1 MGGDRMNEESIIKSY
16 NEGINAVITLVKD
29 LNHDFASQM
38 GSLTS
43 EINTLSSEMIA
54 LKTANLALSTRIAEL
69 ESRLNKNSNNSS
81 KPPSTDGYKKKI
93 KNNRVKSGRP
103 SGGQEGHEGH
113 TLLKVENPDY
123 TVDVPI
129 EDHCDCGANLS
140 EVDDKLRTRQEFE
153 LPEIKPIVTEYR
165 THEKICPQCGKVHKS
180 EFPTHISQ
188 PTQYGVKMKGIM
200 TYLTDYQFIPLK
212 RAVETIEEIIG
223 QTVSQG
229 TLVTASEKLYKILE
243 KPVEAIKQQIKK
255 SKVVH
260 FDETGIRSEGKT
272 KWIHVASTET
282 LTYYEMHEKRGT
294 DAAVDID
301 ILPKFN
307 GTAVH
312 DHWKTYYTFKECTHS
327 ECNSH
332 NLRYLKEIYENFDHA
347 WAKAMAGFLIELKN
361 QVEAMKTEGLT
372 GMEVTQSEAWMTIFH
387 SIINEG
393 IKEDDERSPQV
404 FSKKTGKLLRTKALN
419 LLLKMQKYDIE
430 TLAFM
435 YDFDVPFD
443 NNLAERDLRMQKL
456 RQKISGCFRGK
467 EGANVFCRIR
477 SYISTGRKNGQKVME
492 SLVNAFKGKPFLP
505 ET

>member
-1 MGGDRMNEESIIKSY
+1 MTEESIIKTY
-16 NEGINAVITLVKD
+16 NEGINSVITLVKD
-29 LNHDFASQM
+29 LNSNFVIQM

-43 EINTLSSEMIA
+43 EINA
-54 LKTANLALSTRIAEL
+54 LKIANLEFSTRIAEL
-69 ESRLNKNSNNSS
+69 EARLNKNSSNSS

-93 KNNRVKSGRP
+93 KNNRVKNGRS
-103 SGGQEGHEGH
+103 SGGQQGHEGH
-113 TLLKVENPDY
+113 TLLKVENPNY
-123 TVDVPI
+123 TIDAPI
-129 EDHCDCGANLS
+129 EDYCDCGANLS
-140 EVDDKLRTRQEFE
+140 GIDDIIRTRQEFE

-165 THEKICPQCGKVHKS
+165 THEKVCPQCGKVHKS
-180 EFPTHISQ
+180 EFPAHVSQ
-188 PTQYGVKMKGIM
+188 STQYGVKMKGLM
-200 TYLTDYQFIPLK
+200 TYLTDYQLIPLK

-229 TLVTASEKLYKILE
+229 TLVTASEKLNTILE
-243 KPVEAIKQQIKK
+243 KPVEIIKQQIKE

-294 DAAVDID
+294 DAAVDIG
-301 ILPKFN
+301 ILPEFN

-312 DHWKTYYTFKECTHS
+312 DHWKTYYTFEGCTHS

-332 NLRYLKEIYENFDHA
+332 NLRYLKEINENFDHA
-347 WAKAMAGFLIELKN
+347 WAKDMAGFLIELKK
-361 QVEAMKTEGLT
+361 QVEAMKTEGLMS
-372 GMEVTQSEAWMTIFH
+372 MEATQTESWRTRFH
-387 SIINEG
+387 SIIKEG
-393 IKEDDERSPQV
+393 IREDDERSPKV
-404 FSKKTGKLLRTKALN
+404 FSKKTGKPQRSKALN

-435 YDFDVPFD
+435 YDFEVPFD

-477 SYISTGRKNGQKVME
+477 SYISTARKNGQKVME
-492 SLVNAFKGKPFLP
+492 SLANAFSGNPFIP

>member
-1 MGGDRMNEESIIKSY
+1 MTEESIIKSY
-16 NEGINAVITLVKD
+16 NEGINAVISLIKD
-29 LNHDFASQM
+29 LNYDFVNQM

-43 EINTLSSEMIA
+43 EINTLNSEMIA
-54 LKTANLALSTRIAEL
+54 LKARIAEL
-69 ESRLNKNSNNSS
+69 EARLNKNSNNSS
-81 KPPSTDGYKKKI
+81 KPPSTDGYKKTI
-93 KNNRVKSGRP
+93 KNNRVKSGRHT
-103 SGGQEGHEGH
+103 GGQYGHEGH

-372 GMEVTQSEAWMTIFH
+372 GMEANQSEAWMTIFH
-387 SIINEG
+387 SIIKEG
-393 IKEDDERSPQV
+393 IKEDDERSLKV

-435 YDFDVPFD
+435 YDFDIPFD

-477 SYISTGRKNGQKVME
+477 SYISTARKNGQKVME